1 MKHAAFRPP
10 FGLGL
15 GLAATAILAGC
26 ATTGSTGPT
35 ADRYANTRPA
45 SAEDCAVV
53 GIALELFSRP
63 LDGSPLKVSDLA
75 LVQTPPFRPQAAH
88 QTAREPL
95 SLRNCRALQAEFVAT
110 GATVTLN
117 RPEVHDRTVL
127 IRYREGSQPAV
138 YAEMERTPSGS
149 WRHIGAY
156 VAPN

>member
-1 MKHAAFRPP
+1 MKHATFCTA
-10 FGLGL
+10 L
-15 GLAATAILAGC
+15 GLAAISLLAGC
-26 ATTGSTGPT
+26 ATTGATGSSG
-35 ADRYANTRPA
+35 DRYLNARPA

-53 GIALELFSRP
+53 GITLELFSRP

-88 QTAREPL
+88 QAAREPL
-95 SLRNCRALQAEFVAT
+95 SLRNCRALQAEFVAS

-127 IRYREGSQPAV
+127 VRYREGNQPAV
-138 YAEMERTPSGS
+138 YAELERTPSGS